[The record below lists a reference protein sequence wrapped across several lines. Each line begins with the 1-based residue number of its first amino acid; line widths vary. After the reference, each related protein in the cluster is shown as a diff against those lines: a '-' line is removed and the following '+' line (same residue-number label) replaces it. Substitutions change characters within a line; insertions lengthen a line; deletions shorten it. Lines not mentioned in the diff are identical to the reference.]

1 MNQDPKRIDY
11 SKKFLKQLKK
21 APLKIQIAFRDRF
34 AIFLADPFDP
44 ILDNHSLTGNYLGK
58 RSINIT
64 GDWRAIYSETT
75 DEAGDTGLEVYLLGT
90 HSQLYG

>member
-1 MNQDPKRIDY
+1 MNQDLKRIDY

-21 APLKIQIAFRDRF
+21 APRKIQIAFRDRF
-34 AIFLADPFDP
+34 ALFLEDSFDP
-44 ILDNHSLTGNYLGK
+44 ILDNHSLTGNHLGK

-64 GDWRAIYSETT
+64 GDWRAVFSEST
-75 DEAGDTGLEVYLLGT
+75 DAEGQETVIFHLLGT